1 MRLFSEKVS
10 PTLTDSPLNIIK
22 VQDFSEIFF
31 GVYEVE
37 INKNKYPVEKIS
49 EHNGNP
55 VVSIPVE
62 MGGKIANYPFV
73 LTKGKFEVVFN
84 EQSDYVDIFESKIED
99 SVEEEPNVIE
109 EKAEIFIPEIGEDRK
124 NDILLQIQEAKK
136 NALIAAKK
144 ELELKKSRQIKQIRE
159 ESNKKKQALESYLE
173 SARENLVDEF
183 TIISQ
188 RIKKEVFDNNDG
200 KYLEIRETIDNKIE
214 EIRDSLDESL
224 KKDFSKSSQLIDK
237 SIKQLVKDLWE
248 NNINPK
254 VDKELRDIAVEIHE
268 KVSEIDN
275 NLNSKLNEKAD
286 VSLVESVEKELDAIR
301 DSNIE
306 LNNSL
311 NKGVQKALSRVGNVD
326 KKVIQISE
334 EFERKLEEKEQE
346 VVNYFDDKLALVK
359 EETLDITDE
368 ARKYFQNLIQE
379 SRDGLLTEIRKIK
392 AEKPV
397 EYILE
402 TKKSSK
408 VVKDWDS
415 IEKEWNTKIHDKI
428 ENVKTDLRKYVTVY
442 ASGGGTNATQ
452 YQDGGTMNGDLT
464 IVGTISASQYL
475 GIPIYTDTDT
485 LSTVTGR
492 GNTTNDSITVG
503 GVNTP
508 YVVTNSINVNT
519 LSATTLS
526 ADRIFTTQLDALSAN
541 ITVIDIKQYEL
552 SGFNVQGNAT
562 VQGSIS
568 VSGNLTV
575 DTDTL
580 VVDSG
585 NNRVGVGIELPLS
598 PLHVKGAFRVD
609 NGAIG
614 ATATPT
620 SATLLTLKSAS
631 GSGITSFLD
640 CQSGSGTTLM
650 SIDSLG
656 RIGVGITPAY
666 SIDLKGTT
674 VGMRLDRTGAEPF
687 ILLSSSSSG
696 GGQIRGIAGGGLRI
710 TNGGAGTE
718 WMRWDSSGNVGIGT
732 ATPSARLHTISTTE
746 QVRFGYDVSNYWNA
760 TTSSTGVTTLSAEG
774 SGAKFVF
781 ANDVEFGANATIP
794 DVIGNT
800 SFADDVEVLGALTAP
815 NQSLDS
821 GSSVLTQELEERS
834 FPNNLWIPWFFT
846 GIGRTGSR
854 GSAILS
860 MIASTA
866 ITSANL
872 INDILF
878 LQMASTPW
886 YPSGAGTPQ
895 RFSRPFSILFEADSN
910 DQANAD
916 KYFVIGKAA
925 STNYLLLPQ
934 IGDDCISIK
943 WINNSQIQLN
953 IFYAGVVDQ
962 SDPIN
967 IPTNLQ
973 NKEKYLI
980 VWDGNTLYLYGA
992 FWFGYLTMP
1001 KLSLLGSVSASGTLP
1016 LSMDH
1021 QNFYHA
1027 QHYIGPS
1034 KNSSVTISS
1043 IFMNRKAIH
1052 PI

>member
-31 GVYEVE
+31 GVYEIE

-62 MGGKIANYPFV
+62 MGGKTANYPFV

-99 SVEEEPNVIE
+99 SFEEESNVIE

-159 ESNKKKQALESYLE
+159 ESNQKKQALESYLE

-188 RIKKEVFDNNDG
+188 RIKKEVFDNNDE

-248 NNINPK
+248 KNINPK

-286 VSLVESVEKELDAIR
+286 VSLVKSVNKELDAIR
-301 DSNIE
+301 DANIE

-334 EFERKLEEKEQE
+334 EFERKLDEKERE
-346 VVNYFDDKLALVK
+346 VVSYFDDKLELVK

-379 SRDGLLTEIRKIK
+379 SRDNLLTEIRKIK

-402 TKKSSK
+402 TKKSGK
-408 VVKDWDS
+408 IVKDWDS

-428 ENVKTDLRKYVTVY
+428 ENVKIDLRKYVAVY

-452 YQDGGTMNGDLT
+452 YQDGGTMNGNLT

-492 GNTTNDSITVG
+492 GNTTTDSITVG
-503 GVNTP
+503 G
-508 YVVTNSINVNT
+508 
-519 LSATTLS
+519 L
-526 ADRIFTTQLDALSAN
+526 
-541 ITVIDIKQYEL
+541 
-552 SGFNVQGNAT
+552 NVQGNAT
-562 VQGSIS
+562 VQGNI
-568 VSGNLTV
+568 
-575 DTDTL
+575 
-580 VVDSG
+580 
-585 NNRVGVGIELPLS
+585 
-598 PLHVKGAFRVD
+598 
-609 NGAIG
+609 
-614 ATATPT
+614 
-620 SATLLTLKSAS
+620 SAS
-631 GSGITSFLD
+631 
-640 CQSGSGTTLM
+640 
-650 SIDSLG
+650 
-656 RIGVGITPAY
+656 
-666 SIDLKGTT
+666 
-674 VGMRLDRTGAEPF
+674 
-687 ILLSSSSSG
+687 
-696 GGQIRGIAGGGLRI
+696 
-710 TNGGAGTE
+710 
-718 WMRWDSSGNVGIGT
+718 
-732 ATPSARLHTISTTE
+732 
-746 QVRFGYDVSNYWNA
+746 
-760 TTSSTGVTTLSAEG
+760 
-774 SGAKFVF
+774 
-781 ANDVEFGANATIP
+781 NDVYAN
-794 DVIGNT
+794 GNKLAAET
-800 SFADDVEVLGALTAP
+800 FAIAM
-815 NQSLDS
+815 
-821 GSSVLTQELEERS
+821 
-834 FPNNLWIPWFFT
+834 
-846 GIGRTGSR
+846 
-854 GSAILS
+854 AI
-860 MIASTA
+860 AV
-866 ITSANL
+866 
-872 INDILF
+872 
-878 LQMASTPW
+878 
-886 YPSGAGTPQ
+886 G
-895 RFSRPFSILFEADSN
+895 
-910 DQANAD
+910 
-916 KYFVIGKAA
+916 
-925 STNYLLLPQ
+925 
-934 IGDDCISIK
+934 
-943 WINNSQIQLN
+943 
-953 IFYAGVVDQ
+953 
-962 SDPIN
+962 
-967 IPTNLQ
+967 
-973 NKEKYLI
+973 
-980 VWDGNTLYLYGA
+980 
-992 FWFGYLTMP
+992 
-1001 KLSLLGSVSASGTLP
+1001 
-1016 LSMDH
+1016 
-1021 QNFYHA
+1021 
-1027 QHYIGPS
+1027 
-1034 KNSSVTISS
+1034 
-1043 IFMNRKAIH
+1043 
-1052 PI
+1052 

>member
-31 GVYEVE
+31 GVYEIE

-49 EHNGNP
+49 EHNGDP

-73 LTKGKFEVVFN
+73 LTKGKFEVIFN
-84 EQSDYVDIFESKIED
+84 EHSDYVDIFESKIEELPMEEAMSNVYSRAKKIIQRGEEIAKQNKFLNCEFFCNQMVGGAGFKNNFDSQDVEIFDADQASNLLQTGDIIGFGGGEGQPPRHYAVYIIDGDVYEVEEVGASPRVSTVSDNLDTYEVISKIYRSKDDPDSIIYQD
-99 SVEEEPNVIE
+99 SVEIE
-109 EKAEIFIPEIGEDRK
+109 DLDNRK

-159 ESNKKKQALESYLE
+159 ESNTKKKALENYLE

-183 TIISQ
+183 TNISQ
-188 RIKKEVFDNNDG
+188 RIKKEVFDNNDE

-248 NNINPK
+248 KNINPK

-286 VSLVESVEKELDAIR
+286 VSLVKSVNKELDAIR
-301 DSNIE
+301 DANIE

-334 EFERKLEEKEQE
+334 EFERKLDEKERE
-346 VVNYFDDKLALVK
+346 VVSYFDDKLELVK

-379 SRDGLLTEIRKIK
+379 SRDNLLTEIRKIK

-402 TKKSSK
+402 TKKSGK
-408 VVKDWDS
+408 IVKDWDS

-428 ENVKTDLRKYVTVY
+428 ENVKIDLRKYVAVY

-519 LSATTLS
+519 LSAITLS

-568 VSGNLTV
+568 ASGNLVV

-580 VVDSG
+580 VVDSV
-585 NNRVGVGIELPLS
+585 NN
-598 PLHVKGAFRVD
+598 
-609 NGAIG
+609 
-614 ATATPT
+614 
-620 SATLLTLKSAS
+620 
-631 GSGITSFLD
+631 
-640 CQSGSGTTLM
+640 
-650 SIDSLG
+650 
-656 RIGVGITPAY
+656 
-666 SIDLKGTT
+666 
-674 VGMRLDRTGAEPF
+674 
-687 ILLSSSSSG
+687 
-696 GGQIRGIAGGGLRI
+696 
-710 TNGGAGTE
+710 
-718 WMRWDSSGNVGIGT
+718 NVGIGT
-732 ATPSARLHTISTTE
+732 TTPNEKLT
-746 QVRFGYDVSNYWNA
+746 VS
-760 TTSSTGVTTLSAEG
+760 
-774 SGAKFVF
+774 
-781 ANDVEFGANATIP
+781 
-794 DVIGNT
+794 GN
-800 SFADDVEVLGALTAP
+800 
-815 NQSLDS
+815 
-821 GSSVLTQELEERS
+821 
-834 FPNNLWIPWFFT
+834 I
-846 GIGRTGSR
+846 
-854 GSAILS
+854 
-860 MIASTA
+860 
-866 ITSANL
+866 
-872 INDILF
+872 
-878 LQMASTPW
+878 
-886 YPSGAGTPQ
+886 
-895 RFSRPFSILFEADSN
+895 
-910 DQANAD
+910 
-916 KYFVIGKAA
+916 
-925 STNYLLLPQ
+925 
-934 IGDDCISIK
+934 
-943 WINNSQIQLN
+943 
-953 IFYAGVVDQ
+953 
-962 SDPIN
+962 
-967 IPTNLQ
+967 
-973 NKEKYLI
+973 
-980 VWDGNTLYLYGA
+980 
-992 FWFGYLTMP
+992 
-1001 KLSLLGSVSASGTLP
+1001 SASNNVYANGNKLAAET
-1016 LSMDH
+1016 
-1021 QNFYHA
+1021 F
-1027 QHYIGPS
+1027 
-1034 KNSSVTISS
+1034 
-1043 IFMNRKAIH
+1043 AIAMA
-1052 PI
+1052 IAVG

>member
-31 GVYEVE
+31 GVYEIE

-49 EHNGNP
+49 EHNGDP

-62 MGGKIANYPFV
+62 MRGKIANYPFV
-73 LTKGKFEVVFN
+73 LTKGKFEVIFN

-99 SVEEEPNVIE
+99 SFEEESNVIE
-109 EKAEIFIPEIGEDRK
+109 EKTEIFVPEIVEDRK

-159 ESNKKKQALESYLE
+159 ESNTKKKALENYLE

-188 RIKKEVFDNNDG
+188 RIKKEVFDNNDE
-200 KYLEIRETIDNKIE
+200 KYSEIRETIDNKIE

-248 NNINPK
+248 KNINPK

-286 VSLVESVEKELDAIR
+286 VSLVKSVNKELDAIR
-301 DSNIE
+301 DANIE

-334 EFERKLEEKEQE
+334 EFERKLDEKERE
-346 VVNYFDDKLALVK
+346 VVSYFDDKLELVK

-402 TKKSSK
+402 TKKSGK
-408 VVKDWDS
+408 IVKDWDS

-428 ENVKTDLRKYVTVY
+428 ENVKIDLRKYVAVY

-464 IVGTISASQYL
+464 VVGTISASQYL

-519 LSATTLS
+519 LSAITLS

-552 SGFNVQGNAT
+552 SGFNVQGDAT

-568 VSGNLTV
+568 ASGNLVV

-580 VVDSG
+580 VVDSV
-585 NNRVGVGIELPLS
+585 NN
-598 PLHVKGAFRVD
+598 
-609 NGAIG
+609 
-614 ATATPT
+614 
-620 SATLLTLKSAS
+620 
-631 GSGITSFLD
+631 
-640 CQSGSGTTLM
+640 
-650 SIDSLG
+650 
-656 RIGVGITPAY
+656 
-666 SIDLKGTT
+666 
-674 VGMRLDRTGAEPF
+674 
-687 ILLSSSSSG
+687 
-696 GGQIRGIAGGGLRI
+696 
-710 TNGGAGTE
+710 
-718 WMRWDSSGNVGIGT
+718 NVGIGT
-732 ATPSARLHTISTTE
+732 TTPNEKLT
-746 QVRFGYDVSNYWNA
+746 VS
-760 TTSSTGVTTLSAEG
+760 
-774 SGAKFVF
+774 
-781 ANDVEFGANATIP
+781 
-794 DVIGNT
+794 GN
-800 SFADDVEVLGALTAP
+800 
-815 NQSLDS
+815 
-821 GSSVLTQELEERS
+821 
-834 FPNNLWIPWFFT
+834 I
-846 GIGRTGSR
+846 
-854 GSAILS
+854 
-860 MIASTA
+860 
-866 ITSANL
+866 
-872 INDILF
+872 
-878 LQMASTPW
+878 
-886 YPSGAGTPQ
+886 
-895 RFSRPFSILFEADSN
+895 
-910 DQANAD
+910 
-916 KYFVIGKAA
+916 
-925 STNYLLLPQ
+925 
-934 IGDDCISIK
+934 
-943 WINNSQIQLN
+943 
-953 IFYAGVVDQ
+953 
-962 SDPIN
+962 
-967 IPTNLQ
+967 
-973 NKEKYLI
+973 
-980 VWDGNTLYLYGA
+980 
-992 FWFGYLTMP
+992 
-1001 KLSLLGSVSASGTLP
+1001 SASNNVYANGNKLAAET
-1016 LSMDH
+1016 
-1021 QNFYHA
+1021 F
-1027 QHYIGPS
+1027 
-1034 KNSSVTISS
+1034 
-1043 IFMNRKAIH
+1043 AIAMA
-1052 PI
+1052 IAVG